1 MKYTREQLIL
11 RLSRKAFT
19 LIELLV
25 VIAIIAILAAMLL
38 PALSAAKMR
47 AVAIDCMS
55 NKRQLMLA
63 TLMYAGDNNEFLPLN
78 FDTRANPQTPKA
90 LYNGQPAWIS
100 GVLDWTM
107 GTQNTNT
114 DYLLNSKYAVLGTY
128 LSGNYK
134 VFQCPADRY
143 ASPVQRVLGWD
154 HRARSV
160 AEDGAVG
167 GGPKYAGTF
176 FGSGSPGWYVTQK
189 TTDFHSPGPSQCWVY
204 TDELPDS
211 IDDAIFYTVNYPVTE
226 LTELPGNLHGGSCG
240 IVFADGHAEIHLWT
254 GPIMTAYKAVRYVGP
269 SDIGVSQQV
278 PCSISDPDMLWL
290 AQHTPA
296 K

>member
-1 MKYTREQLIL
+1 MKYTREKLIL

-78 FDTRANPQTPKA
+78 MDVRNNTQTPPT
-90 LYNGQPAWIS
+90 LYNGSPAWIT
-100 GVLDWTM
+100 GVIDWNGGPAYTY
-107 GTQNTNT
+107 NTNVAFLIT
-114 DYLLNSKYAVLGTY
+114 SKYSLLGNY
-128 LSGNYK
+128 VAGNYK
-134 VFQCPADRY
+134 VFQCPADQY
-143 ASPVQRVLGWD
+143 ASPAQRAQGWD
-154 HRARSV
+154 HRSHSI
-160 AEDGAVG
+160 AEDAAVG
-167 GGPKYAGTF
+167 PGPKYGVNN
-176 FGSGSPGWYVTQK
+176 FGWTTTSWYVAQK
-189 TTDFHSPGPSQCWVY
+189 STDFHSPGPSQCWVY
-204 TDELPDS
+204 SDEHPDS
-211 IDDAIFYTVNYPVTE
+211 IDDALMYTSTYGVSSFI
-226 LTELPGNLHGGSCG
+226 ELPGNLHGGACG
-240 IVFADGHAEIHLWT
+240 LAFADGHAEIHLWT
-254 GPIMTAYKAVRYVGP
+254 GPVMSAHRNVTYTSVQR
-269 SDIGVSQQV
+269 VS
-278 PCSISDPDMLWL
+278 CLTSDPDMLWL